1 MCACCFI
8 LSILFILE
16 QSKKSDGLFSFPC
29 SSLVHQCCVCV
40 QRMSSVYEFP
50 VVAVLCASMRRN
62 HHIHIRAAH
71 TRASYQYAW
80 CLAQRRFHLECTHS
94 RLLYAASILIAL
106 RIIAEFVSMCWWC
119 LPSAHAHIH
128 TKCVFNQI
136 TILFTFYAGYFDH
149 TTLIDGMLLERVGRY
164 YIHTYIYVCATASI
178 VSTTDCRQSLRWS
191 LS

>member
-1 MCACCFI
+1 MCAFI

-16 QSKKSDGLFSFPC
+16 QSKKSYGLFSFPC
-29 SSLVHQCCVCV
+29 SSLVHQCCVCSAWIACMRFQWLRYCV
-40 QRMSSVYEFP
+40 HRCGVIIIFIY
-50 VVAVLCASMRRN
+50 VL
-62 HHIHIRAAH
+62 H

-94 RLLYAASILIAL
+94 RLLYAARFLIAL

-119 LPSAHAHIH
+119 IPSAHAHTH

-136 TILFTFYAGYFDH
+136 TKLFTFYAGYFDH

-164 YIHTYIYVCATASI
+164 YIYTYNILHIYIGMCNG
-178 VSTTDCRQSLRWS
+178 LYW
-191 LS
+191 